1 MPGFYFYYMNGII
14 DWFKESNRWKHLL
27 GGFII
32 GILSNDWYCTI
43 LAGFGVAGAL
53 EFKDY
58 QYGGKPD
65 WIDFMLTGCGAIAG
79 FGLRSLV
86 CRL

>member
-1 MPGFYFYYMNGII
+1 MKDFIENII
-14 DWFKESNRWKHLL
+14 EWFKASNRWKHLL

-32 GILSNDWYCTI
+32 GLLCNDWYCTMLTGI
-43 LAGFGVAGAL
+43 GVAGAL

-65 WIDFMLTGCGAIAG
+65 IIDFLLTFGGAVLSFTLKTLI
-79 FGLRSLV
+79 LN
-86 CRL
+86 